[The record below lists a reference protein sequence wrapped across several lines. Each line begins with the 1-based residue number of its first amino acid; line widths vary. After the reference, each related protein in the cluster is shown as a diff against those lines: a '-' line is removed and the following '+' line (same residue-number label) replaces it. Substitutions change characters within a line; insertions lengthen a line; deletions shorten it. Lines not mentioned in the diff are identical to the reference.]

1 MEKEIASLKPNSDHC
16 PLCQS
21 RKDVKIAIDAINTT
35 EKLADNLNKELKA
48 KCEKLEA
55 SLKTHKEVVDH
66 LHKLLLE
73 SKRKTENYMSS
84 IKFNLKNFKLH
95 VEDSI
100 DQMHAEAAKKISEAF
115 RLGRNPQKKPAAKKQ
130 KPQNQDSADDL
141 YELQEANPKPIEI
154 TKNITVMC
162 RIRP

>member
-1 MEKEIASLKPNSDHC
+1 MPVSQGC
-16 PLCQS
+16 
-21 RKDVKIAIDAINTT
+21 KITIDAINTT

-55 SLKTHKEVVDH
+55 SLKTHKEVVDR

-84 IKFNLKNFKLH
+84 IKFNLTNFKLH

-130 KPQNQDSADDL
+130 KPQN
-141 YELQEANPKPIEI
+141 
-154 TKNITVMC
+154 
-162 RIRP
+162 